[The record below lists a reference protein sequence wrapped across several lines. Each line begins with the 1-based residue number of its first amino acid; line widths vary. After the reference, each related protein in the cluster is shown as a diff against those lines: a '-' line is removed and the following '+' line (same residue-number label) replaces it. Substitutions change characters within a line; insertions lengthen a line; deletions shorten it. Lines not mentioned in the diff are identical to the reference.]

1 MTNLR
6 KLNKKELVNLF
17 NECNLEVAYPVF
29 DYHCFTKQEL
39 IDAIV
44 GSVNEAKMAV
54 MESLGRDFNKAVSF
68 WKQLKGITFMKPQ
81 DYVEMEESWKTL
93 QALVN
98 TDDEELSISIVNG
111 DLLGTARQLR
121 DMFAPNTDVDSYS
134 HEELVSFIESSL
146 EQFNL
151 AVNTERLV
159 KDSTTMVKMSMDN
172 VTVTE
177 DGALFNTSEAMVL
190 TGQKV
195 DYEQKDSLMRVV
207 DSSEDG
213 ISRILQKKGL
223 SSVSIFL
230 GNVSNKEDEMKA
242 LNDKKRYILRN
253 GITDI
258 ASGKH
263 YVFGFQSAS
272 ATRKANFIFVEGKDW
287 NDTLQLWY
295 DISGT
300 KDWDGFSKVFL
311 KDEKDDKGQVVR
323 KGVCI
328 FSKVKSW
335 LSNRG
340 ANSYSMSK
348 ISPKWAAE
356 IAKAR
361 IDYTGDCKMEIN
373 RPFYRRNE
381 ETGKFEYI
389 ENELRIL
396 TPGDGQMIG
405 SFSFHALVAVS
416 MRIISETDY
425 YDFVRLWEAV
435 GKDAS
440 KVKIGSRLYKII
452 NKIPNVFQ
460 IRHEG
465 KKGICVRY
473 NLEAIE
479 ATKDIEL
486 VVPESA
492 RKFIAGEWSEFPL
505 EVCNFLKKKKP
516 WVNLNAQFISAL
528 QHEKPFELKP
538 IADYWLNYAKE
549 SVTDIAKAQ
558 QFHGLAKS
566 SDDEEAMTVGS
577 NLVAALRTSSDL
589 VNESQICNWRKEQYK
604 KFLNN
609 MRIGRIM
616 VPGTY
621 TYMVCD
627 PAWLV
632 QETYGVEIPTHL
644 KSNEYYY
651 EGKTCQAGLFRSPL
665 IHPSEAQKVQLVANN
680 AYWYMKGVIVFNCYD
695 CAWDRMGGAD
705 FDGDTCAVVPDD
717 NEFGDIIVRGIK
729 DYGYDIVI
737 PSNTAKKEVFDK
749 DNLDNFIEFL
759 VGIAQRD
766 MTGKIT
772 NEANT
777 ALDISN
783 HLRNL
788 VTYAKETYHVDK
800 IYFSHPRCFNNLGHN
815 FQIQDGVK
823 LASGENTIIARG
835 FAQAKIDFAGNVT
848 FTDEKI
854 VGEMTLEQV
863 EAYSMYYLM
872 LAAYGK
878 VNVGREIDKAKTG
891 KPLSKKEYTEEMQL
905 KYMPTHAKI
914 RKNLQGRPISD
925 NNLVNEYRSLST
937 LGRLCDYIGDFD
949 EPGTKANEIA
959 ELLNNGTDKMFLL
972 HSLLR
977 KEEADFFKMS
987 WSMSDGTT
995 ATLQDMMTARKK
1007 VYNKDLKG
1015 LLENLEDEERTVAV
1029 RNRKEKEI
1037 EEIRAL
1043 GNMLGASMEVMAVAA
1058 YIAAYDKDTKQNQ
1071 GLTYGW
1077 LLIDELLSVFSRN
1090 NKKFELFRL
1099 PKKLDNDSEIS
1110 IRNGFMFINERK
1122 YMPVRAED
1130 AIRVAVQAI
1139 NGNNYALIRK
1149 PVSDVQEQRSED
1161 VVYGST
1167 VYSIGVLGFKYHILS
1182 DNPKNVWKEIMK
1194 SHDFIADIVMD
1205 ATGRVVLSV
1214 DGCSVCALMRNTNFE
1229 LLNKKIK
1236 FVNSWGT
1243 KKETEAAIT
1252 GLNCVIIGEAD
1263 K

>member
-6 KLNKKELVNLF
+6 KMNKKELVNLF
-17 NECNLEVAYPVF
+17 NECGLATTHGLF
-29 DYHCFTKQEL
+29 DYHCITKQEL
-39 IDAIV
+39 IDAITA
-44 GSVNEAKMAV
+44 SVSEAKAIT
-54 MESLGRDFNKAVSF
+54 MEALGRDFQKALSF
-68 WKQLKGITFMKPQ
+68 WKQLKGISFMKAE
-81 DYVEMEESWKTL
+81 DYAQMEESWEILTSF
-93 QALVN
+93 VS
-98 TDDEELSISIVNG
+98 TDNEELSLSLING

-121 DMFAPNTDVDSYS
+121 DMFAPNTDVDRYS
-134 HEELVSFIESSL
+134 HEELVSFIEFSL

-177 DGALFNTSEAMVL
+177 DGALFNTDEAMVL

-213 ISRILQKKGL
+213 ISRILQEKGL

-230 GNVSNKEDEMKA
+230 GNVSYKEDEMKA
-242 LNDKKRYILRN
+242 LNDKKRYILKN

-300 KDWDGFSKVFL
+300 KDWEGFSKIFL
-311 KDEKDDKGQVVR
+311 KDEKDENGQITR
-323 KGVCI
+323 KGVCV

-335 LSNRG
+335 LANRG

-348 ISPKWAAE
+348 ISPKWAE
-356 IAKAR
+356 QIAKAR
-361 IDYTGDCKMEIN
+361 IDYTSDCKMQIN

-381 ETGKFEYI
+381 ETGKLEYVD
-389 ENELRIL
+389 NKPRTL

-405 SFSFHALVAVS
+405 SFSFHALIAVS

-425 YDFVRLWEAV
+425 HDFVRLWEAI

-440 KVKIGSRLYKII
+440 KVKVGSQLYKII

-473 NLEAIE
+473 NLEAVE
-479 ATKDIEL
+479 ATKDFEL
-486 VVPESA
+486 IVPESA
-492 RKFIAGEWSEFPL
+492 RKFVAGEWSEYPL

-528 QHEKPFELKP
+528 QFDKPFELKP

-566 SDDEEAMTVGS
+566 SDDEESVTIGS
-577 NLVAALRTSSDL
+577 NLVTALRTSSDL
-589 VNESQICNWRKEQYK
+589 VNESQICNWRQDQYK

-627 PAWLV
+627 PAWLI

-644 KSNEYYY
+644 KSGEYYY
-651 EGKTCQAGLFRSPL
+651 EGKTCHAGLFRSPL

-680 AYWYMKGVIVFNCYD
+680 AYWYMKGVICYNCYD
-695 CAWDRMGGAD
+695 GVWDRQGGAD
-705 FDGDTCAVVPDD
+705 FDGDTCAVIPDD
-717 NEFGDIIVRGIK
+717 TEFGEIIVRGIK
-729 DYGYDIVI
+729 DYGYDIII
-737 PSNTAKKEVFDK
+737 PSNLAKKEVFDK

-788 VTYAKETYHVDK
+788 IWYAKNTYKVES
-800 IYFSHPRCFNNLGHN
+800 ITFVHPRCFKNLGHE
-815 FQIQDGVK
+815 FQIQSGVK
-823 LASGENTIIARG
+823 SASGKDTIVVRG
-835 FAQAKIDFAGNVT
+835 FAQAKIDFAGNVS
-848 FTDEKI
+848 FVDEKI
-854 VGEMTLEQV
+854 VGEMTLDEVQ
-863 EAYSMYYLM
+863 AYADYYLL

-878 VNVGREIDKAKTG
+878 VNVGQEIDKAKTG
-891 KPLSKKEYTEEMQL
+891 KPLTKKEYTEEMQL
-905 KYMPTHAKI
+905 KYMPLHAKI

-925 NNLVNEYRSLST
+925 NNLVNEYRSFST

-987 WSMSDGTT
+987 WSMSDGSV
-995 ATLQDMMTARKK
+995 ATLKDMMTARKK

-1015 LLENLEDEERTVAV
+1015 LLENLEGEERTMAV
-1029 RNRKEKEI
+1029 RNRKEREI

-1043 GNMLGASMEVMAVAA
+1043 GGILGASDEVMAVAS

-1099 PKKLDNDSEIS
+1099 PKKLDDDSEIS
-1110 IRNGFMFINERK
+1110 IKSGFIFINDRK
-1122 YMPVRAED
+1122 YMPVKADD
-1130 AIRVAVQAI
+1130 AARIAIQTI

-1149 PVSDVQEQRSED
+1149 PVDDTQEQRSED

-1182 DNPKNVWKEIMK
+1182 DNPKAVWKEIIK
-1194 SHDFIADIVMD
+1194 NNDFVADIVMD

-1214 DGCSVCALMRNTNFE
+1214 EGCSICALMRNTNFE
-1229 LLNKKIK
+1229 LLNKRIK
-1236 FVNSWGT
+1236 FVDSWNT
-1243 KKETEAAIT
+1243 MKETEAAIT
-1252 GLNCVIIGEAD
+1252 GLNCIIIGEAN